1 MVKVPYPGTCKTR
14 LTPPLTAREAAD
26 LYRCFLVDLA
36 RELPKWRSDADLI
49 VAWADDDRREGG
61 AWEGDGLPP
70 DLAAIFGPVSSI
82 RQEGPSLAA
91 RMTKV
96 FETLQG
102 RGYDAIVMRN
112 SDSPHLPE
120 GEVIAAFEAL
130 EKAPGSVVLGPDL
143 DGGYYLVGMAGGPAD
158 IFPAVM
164 STSSVLEQT
173 VENTQAAGR
182 PLTLLEP
189 HLDVDTPD
197 DLAAFWLEF
206 GGRADV
212 RHWATWKA
220 LDEHPAWERFGE
232 LSLG

>member
-1 MVKVPYPGTCKTR
+1 MMPMAIAALSR
-14 LTPPLTAREAAD
+14 ITAWGVERIAQS
-26 LYRCFLVDLA
+26 LGA
-36 RELPKWRSDADLI
+36 RT
-49 VAWADDDRREGG
+49 
-61 AWEGDGLPP
+61 
-70 DLAAIFGPVSSI
+70 AAIAERAGALGLEVA
-82 RQEGPSLAA
+82 G
-91 RMTKV
+91 
-96 FETLQG
+96 ETG
-102 RGYDAIVMRN
+102 RA
-112 SDSPHLPE
+112 PHFLGIALPE

-164 STSSVLEQT
+164 STSSVLEHT
-173 VENTQAAGR
+173 VANAQAAGR